1 MGNAMVGKSTLVSK
15 IINDSKKIDEDY
27 EPTVEDQY
35 NKTDIIND
43 EKYKMTITDTGDVL
57 NIYLY
62 ILNG

>member
-15 IINDSKKIDEDY
+15 IINNIDEDY

-35 NKTDIIND
+35 NYTDIIND

-57 NIYLY
+57 NI
-62 ILNG
+62 IFIP